1 MDGYLIFGIAVII
14 ITWMAFVICLEL
26 DRREFI
32 KEMEEMKEDLIEE
45 MNEDG

>member
-1 MDGYLIFGIAVII
+1 MDAMLIVAIATCFVMPI
-14 ITWMAFVICLEL
+14 FVILIEI

-32 KEMEEMKEDLIEE
+32 KEMEEDLIEE

>member
-1 MDGYLIFGIAVII
+1 MDENLIFGIVFII

-32 KEMEEMKEDLIEE
+32 KEMEEMADDLIEE
-45 MNEDG
+45 MNEDS